1 MDPLSSL
8 GFSWT
13 NLETALYSWGQQD
26 PRSCPLTFSC
36 TPQTFTHVPD
46 LVAQA
51 RGQQGEKK
59 QQQGPSGGLG
69 AQHRLHAVTC
79 AGAWQGCRRQGWS
92 GGAAAPAQ
100 PPVPWGHPSPLTPAL
115 SAGRSLDRLDSVE
128 ILLPPK
134 FPTWEE
140 EYNQISESV
149 NESSCINQVSRGV
162 LSPAAPAWPREK
174 GGLLR
179 GGRNIFF
186 PLQNKTL
193 TVLQELH
200 MLFSG
205 SFTKVSRPAP

>member
-1 MDPLSSL
+1 MPLTAGVDPLSSL

-26 PRSCPLTFSC
+26 PRSCPLTFPC

-92 GGAAAPAQ
+92 GRAAAPAQ
-100 PPVPWGHPSPLTPAL
+100 PPVPWGHPSPLTPSL

-149 NESSCINQVSRGV
+149 NESSCINQVSRG
-162 LSPAAPAWPREK
+162 SAEPRSTSMAQGE
-174 GGLLR
+174 R
-179 GGRNIFF
+179 
-186 PLQNKTL
+186 
-193 TVLQELH
+193 
-200 MLFSG
+200 
-205 SFTKVSRPAP
+205 RPAEGREGHLFPTSK